1 MVSTRTSANDS
12 TTHESTL
19 HDGFFVGDFWCAKE
33 DTITRARA
41 REGLS
46 MCPLLTPP
54 KESSIPCSLRN
65 NSSRRDRKYGHV
77 MMRLSIYFWGKLVG
91 VSEGVLCT
99 PNMYKRERRT
109 MVFGRETTRNTRLHR
124 LDDTDEP
131 PLLFCSMR
139 PKRSRLFS
147 SFRSLLLLLL
157 LLCSS

>member
-1 MVSTRTSANDS
+1 MCERRHHHV
-12 TTHESTL
+12 L
-19 HDGFFVGDFWCAKE
+19 C
-33 DTITRARA
+33 RA

-65 NSSRRDRKYGHV
+65 NNSSRRDRKNGHV
-77 MMRLSIYFWGKLVG
+77 MLRFSIFLGKIGRGFVYKKKKRKG
-91 VSEGVLCT
+91 FCVLQICIRE
-99 PNMYKRERRT
+99 RERRPVPEAT
-109 MVFGRETTRNTRLHR
+109 IMVFGRETTRNTRLHR

-147 SFRSLLLLLL
+147 SFRSLLLLL
-157 LLCSS
+157 CSS

>member
-1 MVSTRTSANDS
+1 MCERRHHHV
-12 TTHESTL
+12 L
-19 HDGFFVGDFWCAKE
+19 C
-33 DTITRARA
+33 RA

-54 KESSIPCSLRN
+54 KESSIPRSLRNNN
-65 NSSRRDRKYGHV
+65 NSSRRDRKNGHV
-77 MMRLSIYFWGKLVG
+77 MMRALSIFLGKIGRGFRRGFVG
-91 VSEGVLCT
+91 LQICI
-99 PNMYKRERRT
+99 KERGIRT

-139 PKRSRLFS
+139 RPKRSRLFS

-157 LLCSS
+157 LCSS